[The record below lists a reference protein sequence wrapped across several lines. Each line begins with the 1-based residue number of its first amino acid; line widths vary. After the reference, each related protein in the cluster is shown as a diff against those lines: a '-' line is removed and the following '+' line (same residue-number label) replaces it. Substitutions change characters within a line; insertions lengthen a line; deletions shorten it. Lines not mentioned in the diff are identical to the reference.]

1 MDRSS
6 LNEASKLVYRD
17 PVVALRELREI
28 EIQFATADIAPEVRH
43 LRTNELKK
51 VREYRQAALFCHG
64 MASRIGQPVRFAP
77 VESSDYDFIAT
88 WNSDNNQ
95 HFAPVQLKELVPE
108 SLNPAATVQNLV
120 NKLSKY
126 SSETLTVAV
135 FVNRNGRFSPRELQI
150 PPLRIAALWFLF
162 TVAPNQSE
170 WRLLG
175 NFMEEPDATNF
186 SYPA

>member
-1 MDRSS
+1 MDRAS
-6 LNEASKLVYRD
+6 LNEASKLAYRD

-28 EIQFATADIAPEVRH
+28 ELQLIGADIAPEVRH
-43 LRTNELKK
+43 LRTNDLKS

-77 VESSDYDFIAT
+77 VEASDYDFIAT
-88 WNSDNNQ
+88 WTSDENQ

-108 SLNPAATVQNLV
+108 SLNPASTIQALV
-120 NKLSKY
+120 DKLAKY
-126 SSETLTVAV
+126 SSESLTVAV
-135 FVNRNGRFSPRELQI
+135 FLNRHVRFSPRELQI

-162 TVAPNQSE
+162 AASPDQSE
-170 WRLLG
+170 WRLVG
-175 NFMEEPDATNF
+175 NFMEEPDATIF

>member
-1 MDRSS
+1 MDKAA

-17 PVVALRELREI
+17 PTIALRELRSLEYA
-28 EIQFATADIAPEVRH
+28 FANADIAPEVRH

-64 MASRIGQPVRFAP
+64 MSSRLGHPVQFSP
-77 VESSDYDFIAT
+77 VESADYDFIAT
-88 WNSDNNQ
+88 WQSDTNR

-108 SLNPAATVQNLV
+108 TLNSAATIQSLV
-120 NKLSKY
+120 DNLSKY
-126 SSETLTVAV
+126 SSDNLTVAI
-135 FVNRNGRFSPRELQI
+135 FLNRNDRFSPRELRI

-162 TVAPNQSE
+162 TVVPDQSE
-170 WRLLG
+170 WRLVG
-175 NFMEEPDATNF
+175 NFMEEPDSSSF